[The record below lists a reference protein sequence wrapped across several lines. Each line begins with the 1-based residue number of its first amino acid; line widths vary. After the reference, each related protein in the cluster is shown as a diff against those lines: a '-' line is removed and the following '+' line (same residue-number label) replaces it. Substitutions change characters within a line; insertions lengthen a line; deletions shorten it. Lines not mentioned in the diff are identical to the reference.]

1 MFIRWEELTV
11 IASGNKLQLISP
23 SKYNSLFSASI
34 LAITFSNSLNKLGG
48 EHGMYVLVYGSIDGF
63 ITGPEVA
70 YNKVEEL
77 ISAVLTVCL
86 FLLLQINY
94 QRNICLPLGVPSV
107 IYHRVTSRTIVSSN
121 RNPVFICFVR

>member
-1 MFIRWEELTV
+1 
-11 IASGNKLQLISP
+11 
-23 SKYNSLFSASI
+23 
-34 LAITFSNSLNKLGG
+34 
-48 EHGMYVLVYGSIDGF
+48 MYVLVYGSIDGF

-121 RNPVFICFVR
+121 RNPVFICFVRYLKCCILCVCYVAIKVLQVNSKHDVIRGCQAMKIVVSKPELTA